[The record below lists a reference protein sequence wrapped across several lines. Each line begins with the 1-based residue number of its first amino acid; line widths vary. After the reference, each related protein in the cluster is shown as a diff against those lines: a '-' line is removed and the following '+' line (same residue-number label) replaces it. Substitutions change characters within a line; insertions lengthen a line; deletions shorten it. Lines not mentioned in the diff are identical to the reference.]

1 MEGDHSGDYSE
12 DHWLQSKKCS
22 LVFCCFFFFF
32 FDGGGSGL
40 ICFFGLLGFLDFLKN

>member
-1 MEGDHSGDYSE
+1 MEITVKTIGFRARNA
-12 DHWLQSKKCS
+12 L
-22 LVFCCFFFFF
+22 LFFVFCFF